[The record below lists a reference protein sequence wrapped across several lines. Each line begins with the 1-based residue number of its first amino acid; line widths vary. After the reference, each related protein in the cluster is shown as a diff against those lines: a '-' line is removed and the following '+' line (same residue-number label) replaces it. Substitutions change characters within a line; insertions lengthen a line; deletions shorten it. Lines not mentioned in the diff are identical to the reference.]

1 MKHPENTENYFT
13 GGLLQTE
20 TADLRGDLGLNL
32 FDARALCNAGSMSRG
47 TSKEKK
53 SSLTGLHDFCGIVRK
68 VPGLPSFV
76 LKT

>member
-1 MKHPENTENYFT
+1 M
-13 GGLLQTE
+13 
-20 TADLRGDLGLNL
+20 

-53 SSLTGLHDFCGIVRK
+53 SSLTGLHDFFGIVRK

>member
-1 MKHPENTENYFT
+1 MKHSENTENYF
-13 GGLLQTE
+13 
-20 TADLRGDLGLNL
+20 LREVFTKPLTQEVTWIRM

-47 TSKEKK
+47 ISKEKK
-53 SSLTGLHDFCGIVRK
+53 SSLTRLHDFFGIVRK